1 MNQSKGTGKLVGG
14 IFCGI
19 IAVINLLLFI
29 VFGFTAIAIKS
40 EPELVEESLAA
51 QGYGPE
57 LMGPV
62 TSVINGFAIFAF
74 AVMVIMIILCVKLCG
89 AYSKQSKLAKQN
101 AAMGY
106 NQFQNGQMP
115 YGQAQNQPVG
125 ADGEITDIEKKLMH
139 VRTPPV
145 SFADALKKEV
155 YSQSPS
161 SRRNSPVACSL
172 PRHER
177 GGGSF

>member
-19 IAVINLLLFI
+19 IAVINLLLFL
-29 VFGFTAIAIKS
+29 VFGVTAIAIKS
-40 EPELVEESLAA
+40 EPELIEESLAA

-74 AVMVIMIILCVKLCG
+74 AIMVIMIILCVKLCG
-89 AYSKQSKLAKQN
+89 AYSKQAKLAKQN

-115 YGQAQNQPVG
+115 YGQMPNGQFQNQQ
-125 ADGEITDIEKKLMH
+125 
-139 VRTPPV
+139 
-145 SFADALKKEV
+145 FAN
-155 YSQSPS
+155 QQFQ
-161 SRRNSPVACSL
+161 NQQFQNQQFQNGQTT
-172 PRHER
+172 
-177 GGGSF
+177 GGQFSGQNQNNTTM

>member
-19 IAVINLLLFI
+19 IAVINLLLFL

-40 EPELVEESLAA
+40 EPELIEESLAA

-74 AVMVIMIILCVKLCG
+74 AIMVIMIILCVKLCG

-115 YGQAQNQPVG
+115 YGQAQNQQYTNQQYTNQQFQNQQFQNGQTVG
-125 ADGEITDIEKKLMH
+125 GQFSGQNQNNTTM
-139 VRTPPV
+139 
-145 SFADALKKEV
+145 
-155 YSQSPS
+155 
-161 SRRNSPVACSL
+161 
-172 PRHER
+172 
-177 GGGSF
+177 

>member
-1 MNQSKGTGKLVGG
+1 MNQSKGTGKLIGG

-19 IAVINLLLFI
+19 LAVINLLLFL
-29 VFGFTAIAIKS
+29 VFGVTAIAIKS
-40 EPELVEESLAA
+40 EPELIEESLAA

-115 YGQAQNQPVG
+115 NGQFQNQQ
-125 ADGEITDIEKKLMH
+125 
-139 VRTPPV
+139 
-145 SFADALKKEV
+145 FANQQ
-155 YSQSPS
+155 YTNQQYT
-161 SRRNSPVACSL
+161 NQQFQNGQTT
-172 PRHER
+172 
-177 GGGSF
+177 GGQFSGQNQNNTTL

>member
-1 MNQSKGTGKLVGG
+1 MNQSKGTGKLIGG

-19 IAVINLLLFI
+19 LAVINLLLFL
-29 VFGFTAIAIKS
+29 VFGVTAIAIKS
-40 EPELVEESLAA
+40 EPEMIEESLAA

-74 AVMVIMIILCVKLCG
+74 AVMVIMIILCVMLCKS
-89 AYSKQSKLAKQN
+89 YSKQSKLAKQN

-115 YGQAQNQPVG
+115 YGQAQNQQ
-125 ADGEITDIEKKLMH
+125 
-139 VRTPPV
+139 
-145 SFADALKKEV
+145 FANQQ
-155 YSQSPS
+155 YTNQQYT
-161 SRRNSPVACSL
+161 NQQFQNGQTT
-172 PRHER
+172 
-177 GGGSF
+177 GGQFSGQNQNNTTM